1 MWSPPGQSATLHDI
15 VKDGAWLVQAALCS
29 ERDVQARDGRRRRG
43 ESQRSEQLHGDPTSA
58 SPRARLQGTLARHV
72 KQLANGELQAGSLS
86 LPCPLRAGSRHTYT
100 AAALRSS

>member
-58 SPRARLQGTLARHV
+58 SRAPSPSEGRDPSSGEQGGGAR
-72 KQLANGELQAGSLS
+72 
-86 LPCPLRAGSRHTYT
+86 T
-100 AAALRSS
+100 